1 MKLHDNETITAW
13 KVYSR
18 LLRVLSRKGTLRA
31 LIASRRLDPESVDS
45 FGKEIE
51 RAAVK
56 WPDGIA
62 IKFEDRALTFAEVNT
77 ASNRY
82 ARALK
87 SLGVGKGDVVA
98 LNVENRPEFLLA
110 LSGAYKLGA
119 IGALINTSL
128 RSSALEHCLALVS
141 PRVVI
146 VGEEQL
152 EALEALGERS
162 SIAPMWA
169 YLADTG
175 ASGCP
180 DGFIDLD
187 VLAASE
193 DDTNLLETN
202 NIKLGDPATY
212 VYTSGTTGLPKAS
225 INDHRRL
232 RYGGILVGGLVVRCG
247 PGDTTYTSLPF
258 YHVTSLMGGYS
269 GAIHTGAAV
278 AIGRK
283 FSASTF
289 WDEIRRYDATAMIYI
304 GEMLRYLHNQPP
316 SARDRDHRVRLM
328 YGAGLRHEI
337 WTDFKQR
344 FGIEQVR
351 EVYGSSESPSAFLNL
366 LNFDKTAGWS
376 PTGWKTVEYDIDL
389 DVPVRGNDGLL
400 VEVKAGGVGLLVFAI
415 NDAQPYNGY
424 TDEAASAKKIL
435 TDVFEKGDRWF
446 HTGDLVLNQGHGHI
460 RFIDRIGDTFRWR
473 GENVATTEVERVL
486 NSWPQ
491 VEDAVVYGVEVPG
504 TEGRCGMAWI
514 QLFEGQELDRSG
526 LAKSLRAEL
535 PSYAVPRFLITA
547 SDGATTTG
555 TFKHQK
561 THLKKAGY
569 ALAANQA
576 PVYVL
581 PPDAEAFAALTAETE
596 QLVNSGAIRL

>member
-1 MKLHDNETITAW
+1 MARDNETITGW

-18 LLRVLSRKGTLRA
+18 LARMLMRRGSLRA

-51 RAAVK
+51 RAAER
-56 WPDGIA
+56 WPDQVA
-62 IKFEDRALTFAEVNT
+62 IKFEDRTLTFAEVNA

-82 ARALK
+82 ANALK
-87 SLGVGKGDVVA
+87 TLGVGKGDVVA
-98 LNVENRPEFLLA
+98 VAIENRPEFLVV
-110 LSGAYKLGA
+110 LSGVYKLGA

-128 RSSALEHCLALVS
+128 RSSALAHCLSLVN
-141 PRVVI
+141 PKVVA

-152 EALEALGERS
+152 ESVLALENRA
-162 SIAPMWA
+162 SIAPTWA
-169 YLADTG
+169 YVLDNGQVPCPDDFVDLDRIAQSQ
-175 ASGCP
+175 ASGN
-180 DGFIDLD
+180 
-187 VLAASE
+187 LA
-193 DDTNLLETN
+193 ETN
-202 NIKLGDPATY
+202 AIKLGDPATY

-232 RYGGILVGGLVVRCG
+232 RYGGILIGGLVVRCG
-247 PGDTTYTSLPF
+247 PGDTTYTTLPF

-283 FSASTF
+283 FRASTF
-289 WDEIRRYDATAMIYI
+289 WDEVRQHDATAMIYI

-316 SARDRDHRVRLM
+316 SPRDRDHRVRLM

-337 WTDFKQR
+337 WDDFKNR

-366 LNFDKTAGWS
+366 LNFDKTCGWS
-376 PTGWKTVEYDIDL
+376 PTGWKTIAYDIEQDT
-389 DVPVRGNDGLL
+389 PVQGPDGLL
-400 VEVKAGGVGLLVFAI
+400 VEVKPGGVGLLIFEI
-415 NDAQPYNGY
+415 SDAQPYNGY
-424 TDEAASAKKIL
+424 TDEAASAKKVL
-435 TDVFEKGDRWF
+435 TNVFKPGDRWF
-446 HTGDLVLNQGHGHI
+446 HSGDLVLNQGHGHI

-486 NSWPQ
+486 NTWHQ

-504 TEGRCGMAWI
+504 AEGRCGMAWI
-514 QLFEGQELDRSG
+514 QIAEGVDLDLTG
-526 LAKSLRAEL
+526 LTEFLRAEL
-535 PSYAVPRFLITA
+535 PGYAVPRFLTA
-547 SDGATTTG
+547 ATANATVTG

-561 THLKKAGY
+561 TELKRAGY
-569 ALAANQA
+569 SCASHDR
-576 PVYVL
+576 PVYL
-581 PPDAEAFAALTAETE
+581 LTPESDSFVELTPQIE
-596 QLVNSGAIRL
+596 ESIGRGEVRL

>member
-1 MKLHDNETITAW
+1 MPRDNETITGW

-18 LLRVLSRKGTLRA
+18 LARVLTRKGTLKA

-45 FGKEIE
+45 FGKEIQ
-51 RAAVK
+51 RAAER
-56 WPDGIA
+56 WPEGIA
-62 IKFEDRALTFAEVNT
+62 IKFEDRELTFAEVNA

-82 ARALK
+82 AHALK

-98 LNVENRPEFLLA
+98 VDVENRPEFLLA
-110 LSGAYKLGA
+110 LSGVYKLGA

-128 RSSALEHCLALVS
+128 RSTALEHCLSLVA
-141 PRVVI
+141 PRVVV

-152 EALEALGERS
+152 DAVASLEDRTGIS
-162 SIAPMWA
+162 PTWA

-175 ASGCP
+175 AEACP
-180 DGFIDLD
+180 ADFTDLD
-187 VLAASE
+187 ALAAAASAE
-193 DDTNLLETN
+193 NLPETDD
-202 NIKLGDPATY
+202 IKLGDPATY

-247 PGDTTYTSLPF
+247 PGDTTYTTLPF

-283 FSASTF
+283 FSASTY
-289 WDEIRRYDATAMIYI
+289 WDEVRRYDATAMIYI

-316 SARDRDHRVRLM
+316 TARDRDHRVRLM

-337 WTDFKQR
+337 WNDFKER

-351 EVYGSSESPSAFLNL
+351 EVYGASESPSAFLNL
-366 LNFDKTAGWS
+366 LNFDKTCGWS
-376 PTGWKTVEYDIDL
+376 PTGWKTVAYDVDL
-389 DVPVRGNDGLL
+389 DAPVRGDDGLL
-400 VEVKAGGVGLLVFAI
+400 VEVGPGEVGLLVFEI

-424 TDEAASAKKIL
+424 TDKEASAKKVL
-435 TDVFEKGDRWF
+435 ADVFKPGDSWF
-446 HTGDLVLNQGHGHI
+446 HTGDLVLNQGHGHV

-473 GENVATTEVERVL
+473 GENVATTEIERVL
-486 NSWPQ
+486 NGWHQ
-491 VEDAVVYGVEVPG
+491 VEDAVAYGVEVPG
-504 TEGRCGMAWI
+504 AEGRCGMAWV
-514 QLFEGQELDRSG
+514 QVRDGEELDLDG
-526 LAKSLRAEL
+526 VAKTLRAEL
-535 PSYAVPRFLITA
+535 PGFAVPRFLVTA
-547 SDGATTTG
+547 TGSASVTG

-561 THLKKAGY
+561 SDLKKAGY
-569 ALAANQA
+569 ALAAHDG
-576 PVYVL
+576 PVHL
-581 PPDAEAFAALTAETE
+581 LTPDAAGFVALTPESEAALAAGG
-596 QLVNSGAIRL
+596 VRL

>member
-1 MKLHDNETITAW
+1 MPRDNETITGW

-18 LLRVLSRKGTLRA
+18 LIRTLSRKGTLSA

-51 RAAVK
+51 RAAER
-56 WPDGIA
+56 WPDGVA
-62 IKFEDRALTFAEVNT
+62 IKYEDRTLTFAEVN
-77 ASNRY
+77 AAANRY
-82 ARALK
+82 AHALK

-98 LNVENRPEFLLA
+98 VDLENRPEFLLV
-110 LSGAYKLGA
+110 LSGVYKLGA

-128 RSSALEHCLALVS
+128 RSSALEHCLSLVC
-141 PRVVI
+141 PRAVV

-152 EALEALGERS
+152 DSVTALAGRAG
-162 SIAPMWA
+162 IAPTWA
-169 YLADTG
+169 YVADTG
-175 ASGCP
+175 THGCP
-180 DGFIDLD
+180 ADFVDLD
-187 VLAASE
+187 ALATDASDANLPE
-193 DDTNLLETN
+193 TNL
-202 NIKLGDPATY
+202 IKLGDPATY

-247 PGDTTYTSLPF
+247 PGDTTYTCLPF

-278 AIGRK
+278 AIGRR
-283 FSASTF
+283 FRASTF
-289 WDEIRRYDATAMIYI
+289 WDDIRKHDATAMIYI
-304 GEMLRYLHNQPP
+304 GEMVRYLYNQPP
-316 SARDRDHRVRLM
+316 GARDRDHRVRLM

-344 FGIEQVR
+344 FGIDEVR

-366 LNFDKTAGWS
+366 LNFDKTCGWS
-376 PTGWKTVEYDIDL
+376 PTGWKTVEYDVDA
-389 DVPVRGNDGLL
+389 DEPVRGGDGML
-400 VEVKAGGVGLLVFAI
+400 VEVGPGSVGLLVFEI

-424 TDEAASAKKIL
+424 TDEEASAKKVL
-435 TDVFEKGDRWF
+435 TDVFEPGDRWF

-486 NSWPQ
+486 NGWHQ

-504 TEGRCGMAWI
+504 TEGRCGMAWV
-514 QLFEGQELDRSG
+514 QVRADEDLDLDGLVKTLRS
-526 LAKSLRAEL
+526 EL
-535 PSYAVPRFLITA
+535 PGYAVPRFLTTA
-547 SDGATTTG
+547 TGSAAVTG

-561 THLKKAGY
+561 ADLKRAGY
-569 ALAANQA
+569 ALASNAA
-576 PVYVL
+576 PVHVL
-581 PPDAEAFAALTAETE
+581 PPDADTFVPLTVETE
-596 QLVNSGAIRL
+596 AAIARGELRL